1 MRHCQNAERGSPK
14 FEKAAMRWL
23 ERYLVENAP
32 RLGALCRDHGERGE
46 TGAQASAANG
56 EFVPDARASG

>member
-1 MRHCQNAERGSPK
+1 
-14 FEKAAMRWL
+14 MRWL

-32 RLGALCRDHGERGE
+32 RLGRFAEI
-46 TGAQASAANG
+46 TASLARLEPRRVRLNG